1 MRINQISLTNYRN
14 HKALDLEFSPNSTL
28 ILGENGTGKTN
39 VLEAINFLATG
50 SGFKS
55 EFDREV
61 ITATENSATITGQVT
76 RLNQGSEQGEKEIKI
91 GILIQK
97 AGDEGNKSAK
107 TAKINGKPARIGD
120 LSNNFNTVLFSPLE
134 MNLLI
139 NGPSKRRDF
148 LDNLL
153 SQSNNEYKKELSKY
167 IKVRRQR
174 NKVLETIRE
183 IGSGFAQLKFWDEKL
198 IEYGTYLQEKR
209 KEFLS
214 YTNKNINLIGQKI
227 DPQIETKIKY
237 LEVDLS
243 EEILK
248 QYQPKEII
256 TATSLVGP
264 HRDDFIFTSQE
275 YGENQDFSKYASRGQ
290 QRTMILSLK
299 LCELGFLREKLGEDP
314 VLLLDDI
321 FSELDFNHQTALEK
335 IIGEQQ
341 TILTSTHPRNSFKW
355 GKIIQLPL
363 LR

>member
-1 MRINQISLTNYRN
+1 MKINQISLINYRN
-14 HKALDLEFSPNSTL
+14 HKILNLEFSPDSTL

-39 VLEAINFLATG
+39 ILEAINFLATG

-61 ITATENSATITGQVT
+61 ITATEISTTVTGQIT
-76 RLNQGSEQGEKEIKI
+76 RLNQDTGQGEKEIKI

-97 AGDEGNKSAK
+97 IGNEGNKSLK
-107 TAKINGKPARIGD
+107 TAKINGKSTKIGN

-134 MNLLI
+134 MNLLV

-153 SQSNNEYKKELSKY
+153 SQSNDEYKKELSKY
-167 IKVRRQR
+167 TKVRKQR

-198 IEYGTYLQEKR
+198 IEYGTSLQKKR
-209 KEFLS
+209 AEFLN
-214 YTNKNINLIGQKI
+214 YANKNINSIGQKI
-227 DPQIETKIKY
+227 DPQLETKIKY
-237 LEVDLS
+237 LKVDLS

-248 QYQPKEII
+248 QYQAREII

-264 HRDDFIFTSQE
+264 HRDDFVFTSLE
-275 YGENQDFSKYASRGQ
+275 YGENQDFSKFASRGQ

-299 LCELGFLREKLGEDP
+299 MCELEFLREKLGEDP

-321 FSELDFNHQTALEK
+321 FSELDINHQEALKK
-335 IIGEQQ
+335 IIGGQQ

-355 GKIIQLPL
+355 SKIIQLPL